1 MTITMFTSRCHEN
14 FSILASKAFARC
26 KKLSYDKKKCLN
38 GDKGGNEMEEKKLHH
53 FKCLLCGYIVE
64 IEDEELPEDYVCPL
78 CGAPASDFEKID

>member
-1 MTITMFTSRCHEN
+1 MQ
-14 FSILASKAFARC
+14 KAFLQQE
-26 KKLSYDKKKCLN
+26 KVLKWN
-38 GDKGGNEMEEKKLHH
+38 KGGNEMEEKKLHH